1 MGPVLEKTTH
11 NAGESSSDTATDDKT
26 AGMGKYFTVVQL
38 NIGKSS
44 SHQSSILMPVKT
56 TNTQKEEKK
65 TK

>member
-11 NAGESSSDTATDDKT
+11 NAGESSFDAATDDKT

-44 SHQSSILMPVKT
+44 SHQSSILMPVK
-56 TNTQKEEKK
+56 NPKPQKGEK
-65 TK
+65 